1 MILRIFNTT
10 YSDVALVEGMYNHI
24 PEMENALYK
33 YCKKYFNENYKS
45 VFFAGEEDKEDIF
58 QEAFV
63 VLWNNIEKQYLY
75 VENGVLKGRDGQPF
89 AGKLTS
95 YFMSIARLKNL
106 EIARQNKRKLSVEN
120 EERNKWEE
128 QKKQYMDLVC
138 GSKEDVGIEVIADC
152 VSHMSK
158 RCSQILTMFYYEE
171 KTLDD
176 IMVELPTFESK
187 NALKTAKYKCME
199 TLRKSATLMRQRL
212 INS

>member
-1 MILRIFNTT
+1 MILKLFEKT
-10 YSDVALVEGMYNHI
+10 YTDIALVEGVYNHD
-24 PEMENALYK
+24 PRMENALYK
-33 YCKKYFNENYKS
+33 RCKNYFDENYKI
-45 VFFAGEEDKEDIF
+45 VFFTGEDEREDIF

-63 VLWNNIEKQYLY
+63 LLWNNIEKQHIY
-75 VENGVLKGRDGQPF
+75 VENGMLKGKDGLPF
-89 AGKLTS
+89 VGKLTT
-95 YFMSIARLKNL
+95 YFMSIARIKNL

-158 RCSQILTMFYYEE
+158 RCCQILTMFYYEE

-176 IMVELPTFESK
+176 IMAELPTFESK

-199 TLRKSATLMRQRL
+199 TLRKSATLIRQRL